1 MCVGLTLSMWYVCT
15 YSLVAQFCFKKGS
28 RKNMFFFYCAEM
40 FPWLYMKI
48 SKIYY
53 SFDHFEESVILKT
66 SISSLCKSKIL
77 AIISNYSSSSDLKS
91 LNGYYPACYPAWK
104 IWCHSTSH
112 SCDDQICMMI
122 LSQGSETIPSG
133 TLTNNTL
140 ASFRHL
146 ACLVTWY
153 VNKYRCLKQKT
164 RSINGWCQINYL
176 NS

>member
-1 MCVGLTLSMWYVCT
+1 MWYVCT

-28 RKNMFFFYCAEM
+28 RKNMFFFLLCRNVPLTLHEN
-40 FPWLYMKI
+40 FKNLLFFW
-48 SKIYY
+48 
-53 SFDHFEESVILKT
+53 SFWGECNFKDGHFQ
-66 SISSLCKSKIL
+66 SLRKSKIL

-91 LNGYYPACYPAWK
+91 LNGYYPAWK

-122 LSQGSETIPSG
+122 LSQGSETIPCG